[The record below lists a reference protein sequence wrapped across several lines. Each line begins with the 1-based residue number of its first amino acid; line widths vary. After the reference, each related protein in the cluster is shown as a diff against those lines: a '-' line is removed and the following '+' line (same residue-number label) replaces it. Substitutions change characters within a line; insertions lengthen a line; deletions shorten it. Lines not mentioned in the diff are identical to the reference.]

1 MTTVRSLLA
10 AVAGF
15 AWTGLLAI
23 LYLPTLAMPRRAIQ
37 VTARFWIRGLMLIA
51 RVFCGLGYQIRGRER
66 LPTGA
71 ALVAAKHQSAWD
83 TLIFHVLLDDPVYVL
98 KKELF
103 GVPFIG
109 WYLRKSGN
117 IGIDRSASMKALKLM
132 TSEARDAFADGS
144 QVIVFPEGTR
154 AAPGSRNPYHPG
166 IAALYATAETPV
178 VPVAL
183 NSGMFWGRR
192 SFHKYAGTI
201 ILEFLEPI
209 EPGLDR
215 RAFLGLLEDRIEGA
229 SRRLCAEAAEAHPR
243 LPAAATLT
251 DAPVDAADAPCGTR
265 GKTAET

>member
-15 AWTGLLAI
+15 AWTGLLAV
-23 LYLPTLAMPRRAIQ
+23 LYLLTLAMPRRAIQ
-37 VTARFWIRGLMLIA
+37 VTARFWIHGLMLIA
-51 RVFCGLGYQIRGRER
+51 RVFCGLGYEVRGRER
-66 LPTGA
+66 VPAGA
-71 ALVAAKHQSAWD
+71 ALIAAKHQSAWD
-83 TLIFHVLLDDPVYVL
+83 TLIFHVLLDDPVFVL

-103 GVPFIG
+103 GVPFVG

-117 IGIDRSASMKALKLM
+117 ISIDRSAGMKALKLM
-132 TSEARDAFADGS
+132 TSEAREAFADGS

-166 IAALYATAETPV
+166 IAALYTAAEMPV

-192 SFHKYAGTI
+192 SLHKYAGTI
-201 ILEFLEPI
+201 TLEFLEPI

-215 RAFLGLLEDRIEGA
+215 RAFLGVLEDRIEAA
-229 SRRLCAEAAEAHPR
+229 SRRLCAEAAEAHPE
-243 LPAAATLT
+243 LPAAAALAE
-251 DAPVDAADAPCGTR
+251 APAGPVDAPCGKR